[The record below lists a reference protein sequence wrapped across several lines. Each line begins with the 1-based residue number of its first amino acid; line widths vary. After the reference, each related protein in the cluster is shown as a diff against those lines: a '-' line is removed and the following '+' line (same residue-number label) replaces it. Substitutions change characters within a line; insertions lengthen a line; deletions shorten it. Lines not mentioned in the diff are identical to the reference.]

1 MRYSLLMHYPEMT
14 EADLGE
20 EVMAE
25 GKAAFDAYAKSLD
38 SAGVLISAEVLQPVA
53 TATTL
58 TLREGAPKIQDGPFA
73 DTKEQ
78 LGGTFVIDVPDLD
91 AALTWAQKCP
101 AAQYGVVEVRPSAVF
116 FRDGQWRSTEGV
128 SSAQ

>member
-14 EADLGE
+14 EAALGE
-20 EVMAE
+20 AALAE

-38 SAGVLISAEVLQPVA
+38 AAGVLISAEVLQPVA

-58 TLREGAPKIQDGPFA
+58 TVSEGTPKVQDGPFA

-91 AALTWAQKCP
+91 AALSWAQKCP
-101 AAQYGVVEVRPSAVF
+101 AAQYGIVEIRPSAVY
-116 FRDGQWRSTEGV
+116 FRDGQW
-128 SSAQ
+128 QNPM